1 MYSRISRLTNLPLVH
16 EPRGFTLIRQG
27 GITYVGG
34 RVLKRAYQS
43 IDTIPSNFSQWL
55 EAEVR
60 LYVPG
65 RVRDIHETNHNVSSS
80 VEGEER
86 GSAMI
91 GPLRYSSL
99 PDKVTVIWINCPLYL
114 VFRFDARIRPACS
127 NELGNRRY
135 TTEPRIRGV
144 F

>member
-1 MYSRISRLTNLPLVH
+1 MVH

-27 GITYVGG
+27 GITYIGG